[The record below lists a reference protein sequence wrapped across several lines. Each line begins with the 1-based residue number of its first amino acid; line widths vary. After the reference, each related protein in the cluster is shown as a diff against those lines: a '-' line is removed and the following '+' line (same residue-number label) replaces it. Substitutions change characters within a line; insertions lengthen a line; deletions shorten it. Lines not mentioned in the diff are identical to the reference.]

1 MAKQVK
7 GKCRYCGKEYGKAY
21 IIRHLASCKERER
34 RLEKET
40 GKRKCGYFE
49 LLIYGKYNH
58 DYWMVIEINETA
70 TLEYVDKFLPAA
82 VKPGSL

>member
-1 MAKQVK
+1 MSMPAHIHGNGNLKTKENIRAKRRDKMAKQVK

-40 GKRKCGYFE
+40 
-49 LLIYGKYNH
+49 
-58 DYWMVIEINETA
+58 
-70 TLEYVDKFLPAA
+70 
-82 VKPGSL
+82 